1 MRLKKLTLGLVAA
14 LLLSAPLTTE
24 AKVYEKEASMEF
36 SKIDMQIGKTVD
48 FVELQNHYIVKRDL
62 AYVCAREY
70 VKPYFAKKGITL
82 SQDECMAVAFGA
94 MQLEDGKHTVT
105 GNDEYYGY
113 KAKGVIYYDWDMDRV
128 YDNKKF
134 MQAYVDNMKQVSV
147 IYETYAPDWDFYF
160 QNKNSSRI
168 TEKSLQPLKERTVK
182 LTTIYHT
189 LENMELFWQHGAK
202 FVLTGDYV
210 NLRTAPSTNSEV
222 LDLLRLNE
230 ELYPVTGE
238 IFESEGRKWAQVISA
253 NGQEGFVSADY
264 IQIAS

>member
-14 LLLSAPLTTE
+14 LLLSAPLAVE
-24 AKVYEKEASMEF
+24 AKVYEAEESMDF
-36 SKIDMQIGKTVD
+36 NTIDTQIGKTVD
-48 FVELQNHYIVKRDL
+48 FVEMQNHYIVKRDL
-62 AYVCAREY
+62 AYACAMDF

-82 SQDECMAVAFGA
+82 SKDEGMAVAFGA
-94 MQLEDGKHTVT
+94 MQLENGKHTAT
-105 GNDEYYGY
+105 GNDRYSYR
-113 KAKGVIYYDWDMDRV
+113 AKGVIYYDWEMDSV

-134 MQAYVDNMKQVSV
+134 MQAYMDNMKQVSV

-168 TEKSLQPLKERTVK
+168 TEKSLQPLKEQNVK

>member
-14 LLLSAPLTTE
+14 LLLSAPLAVE
-24 AKVYEKEASMEF
+24 AMVFEAEKSMDF
-36 SKIDMQIGKTVD
+36 NTIDLNVGATVD

-82 SQDECMAVAFGA
+82 SKDEGMAVAFGA
-94 MQLEDGKHTVT
+94 MQLEGIQRTVN
-105 GNDEYYGY
+105 GDKYGY

-134 MQAYVDNMKQVSV
+134 MQAYVDNKKQVSD
-147 IYETYAPDWDFYF
+147 IYETYTPDWDFYF
-160 QNKNSSRI
+160 QNKNSPRI
-168 TEKSLQPLKERTVK
+168 TEKTLQPLKERTIK

-189 LENMELFWQHGAK
+189 LENMELFWQPGAML
-202 FVLTGDYV
+202 VLTGDDV
-210 NLRTAPSTNSEV
+210 NFRTAPSTNSEV
-222 LDLLRLNE
+222 IDSLRLNE

-238 IFESEGRKWAQVISA
+238 IFESEGRKWIQAINA
-253 NGQEGFVSADY
+253 RGQEGFVSADY